1 MTKDVLIS
9 ISGLQF
15 DMTQNDPS
23 EVEVISVGQYYFKNK
38 KHFVQYD
45 EILVESSSIED
56 SITKSTVKISDK
68 QVDVL
73 KRGSSNV
80 HMVFEIGKKNM
91 TYYNTPFGTMLMGIY
106 TNQIKTEELDD
117 KIVTKI
123 DYTLEVN
130 YVHVSDC
137 KIVITVKS
145 KEK

>member
-1 MTKDVLIS
+1 MTKDVLVS

-80 HMVFEIGKKNM
+80 HMVFEIGKK
-91 TYYNTPFGTMLMGIY
+91 I
-106 TNQIKTEELDD
+106 
-117 KIVTKI
+117 
-123 DYTLEVN
+123 
-130 YVHVSDC
+130 
-137 KIVITVKS
+137 
-145 KEK
+145 

>member
-1 MTKDVLIS
+1 MTKDVLVS